1 MTKQNFEEVVNAN
14 IETYNLLGQNKTL
27 FAEFLKNNI
36 KELKEKSVES
46 VRARVKS
53 YFKDNPN
60 QSIKAEKIEIG
71 DTLEKLGKVKPSIKL
86 LASKSEQDA
95 LRIECEKQ
103 GIPMNDV
110 KHFWFKSEHFSLFV
124 DNKTN
129 LFEVFRNDLID
140 YIDKKKPVYPKLKY
154 PKFKESNL
162 FVINPADI
170 HIGKL
175 ASEYETNSPHN
186 NALIIER
193 VKSGVLGLLQKA
205 SGFNI
210 DKILFV
216 IGNDILHVD
225 NTKRTTTSGT
235 PQDTDGMWYENF
247 LLAQRLYIDL
257 IEILIQVAPIHIQY
271 DPSNHDY
278 TNGFFLAQN
287 IEAWFRNHP
296 NITFNVGIAHRKY
309 FEYGENLI
317 GTSHGD
323 GAKEADLPILMAQ
336 EAPNYWAKSK
346 HRYFYISHI
355 HHKKSKDYGSVC
367 VESFRSPSG
376 TDSWHH
382 RNGYQHAP
390 KAVEGFIH
398 HKTDGQIARITNIFK

>member
-1 MTKQNFEEVVNAN
+1 MSKYKKYIESN
-14 IETYNLLGQNKTL
+14 IELFESLGRNQTK
-27 FAEFLKNNI
+27 FAEQLKANYP
-36 KELKEKSVES
+36 K
-46 VRARVKS
+46 
-53 YFKDNPN
+53 YFKDTTITGIRNGIQAYLHDNPLPKKEEKLIKSVSLKN
-60 QSIKAEKIEIG
+60 IGNIKNTVKFKVGKAEQE
-71 DTLEKLGKVKPSIKL
+71 
-86 LASKSEQDA
+86 A
-95 LRIECEKQ
+95 LQAECEKQ
-103 GIPMNDV
+103 GIPMSDV

-129 LFEVFRNDLID
+129 LFEVFRNELVD
-140 YIDKKKPVYPKLKY
+140 YIDKKKPIYPKLTYPKLKD
-154 PKFKESNL
+154 PNL

-175 ASEYETNSPHN
+175 ASEYESKDPHN
-186 NALIIER
+186 NELIIKR
-193 VKSGVLGLLQKA
+193 VKDGVMGLLKKA

-225 NTKRTTTSGT
+225 NAKRTTTSGT

-257 IEILIQVAPIHIQY
+257 LEILIQVAPIHVQY
-271 DPSNHDY
+271 DPSNHDN

-287 IEAWFRNHP
+287 IEAWFRNHQ
-296 NITFNVGIAHRKY
+296 NITFNVGVSHRKY
-309 FEYGENLI
+309 FHYGENLI

-323 GAKEADLPILMAQ
+323 GAKESDLPLLMAQ
-336 EAPNYWAKSK
+336 EAPTAWAVSK

-390 KAVEGFIH
+390 KAIEGFIH
-398 HKTDGQIARITNIFK
+398 NKTDGQIARITNIFR

>member
-1 MTKQNFEEVVNAN
+1 MKKQNFEKIVKAN
-14 IETYNLLGQNKTL
+14 ISKYNELNENKTAFCEYL
-27 FAEFLKNNI
+27 RNNV
-36 KELKEKSVES
+36 KELKDFTLES
-46 VRARVKS
+46 LRGRVKA
-53 YFKDNPN
+53 YFKEYKNEKPAEIVGTIN
-60 QSIKAEKIEIG
+60 QGIKFK
-71 DTLEKLGKVKPSIKL
+71 
-86 LASKSEQDA
+86 ASKTEQEA
-95 LRIECEKQ
+95 LQIECEKQ
-103 GIPMNDV
+103 GIPLDNV

-129 LFEVFRNDLID
+129 LFEVFKNELIE
-140 YIDKKKPVYPKLKY
+140 YIDKKKPIYPKLTY
-154 PKFKESNL
+154 PKFKDANL

-175 ASEYETNSPHN
+175 ASELETKDPHN
-186 NALIIER
+186 NELIIKR
-193 VKSGVLGLLQKA
+193 VKDGVMGLLQKA

-225 NTKRTTTSGT
+225 NARRTTTSGT

-257 IEILIQVAPIHIQY
+257 IELLIQVAPIHIQY
-271 DPSNHDY
+271 DSSNHDY

-287 IEAWFRNHP
+287 IEAWFKNHQ

-309 FEYGENLI
+309 FNYGNNLI
-317 GTSHGD
+317 GTTHGD
-323 GAKEADLPILMAQ
+323 GAKETDLPLLMAQ
-336 EAPNYWAKSK
+336 ESSEKWHIAK

-398 HKTDGQIARITNIFK
+398 HKEDGQIARITHIFY

>member
-1 MTKQNFEEVVNAN
+1 MTKQQFEEVVKAN

-27 FAEFLKNNI
+27 FAEFLKKNI
-36 KELKEKSVES
+36 KFFENKSVDS
-46 VRARVKS
+46 VRARVKA

-60 QSIKAEKIEIG
+60 ESVKAEKIEIG

-235 PQDTDGMWYENF
+235 PQDTEECGMRTFY
-247 LLAQRLYIDL
+247 LL
-257 IEILIQVAPIHIQY
+257 
-271 DPSNHDY
+271 
-278 TNGFFLAQN
+278 
-287 IEAWFRNHP
+287 
-296 NITFNVGIAHRKY
+296 K
-309 FEYGENLI
+309 
-317 GTSHGD
+317 
-323 GAKEADLPILMAQ
+323 
-336 EAPNYWAKSK
+336 
-346 HRYFYISHI
+346 
-355 HHKKSKDYGSVC
+355 
-367 VESFRSPSG
+367 
-376 TDSWHH
+376 
-382 RNGYQHAP
+382 
-390 KAVEGFIH
+390 GFIL
-398 HKTDGQIARITNIFK
+398 T

>member
-1 MTKQNFEEVVNAN
+1 LYGNDIDTTTPFCE
-14 IETYNLLGQNKTL
+14 YLR
-27 FAEFLKNNI
+27 NNV
-36 KELKEKSVES
+36 KELKDFTLES
-46 VRARVKS
+46 LRGRVKA
-53 YFKDNPN
+53 YFKEHKNEKPAEIVGTIN
-60 QSIKAEKIEIG
+60 QGIKFK
-71 DTLEKLGKVKPSIKL
+71 
-86 LASKSEQDA
+86 ASKTEQEA
-95 LRIECEKQ
+95 LQIECEKQ
-103 GIPMNDV
+103 GIPLDNV

-129 LFEVFRNDLID
+129 LFEVFKNELIE
-140 YIDKKKPVYPKLKY
+140 YIDKKKPIYPKLTY
-154 PKFKESNL
+154 PKFKDANL
-162 FVINPADI
+162 FVINPADV

-175 ASEYETNSPHN
+175 ASELETKDPHN
-186 NALIIER
+186 NELIIKR
-193 VKSGVLGLLQKA
+193 VKDGVMGLLQKA

-225 NTKRTTTSGT
+225 NARRTTTSGT

-257 IEILIQVAPIHIQY
+257 IELLIQVAPIHIQY

-287 IEAWFRNHP
+287 IEAWFRNHKD
-296 NITFNVGIAHRKY
+296 ITFNIGISHRKY
-309 FEYGENLI
+309 FKYGSNLI
-317 GTSHGD
+317 ATTHGD
-323 GAKEADLPILMAQ
+323 GAKETDLPLAMAQ
-336 EAPNYWAKSK
+336 EASEYWHSCP
-346 HRYFYISHI
+346 HRYFYTAHI

-382 RNGYQHAP
+382 RNMYQHAP
-390 KAVEGFIH
+390 KAVEAFVH
-398 HKTDGQIARITNIFK
+398 HKEQGQIARFTHIFY